1 MFLKRQE
8 QKNSHLGLKL
18 VICALAAVGAMS
30 IVSCCR
36 EKVGCAMNK
45 MSSMFQK
52 KPTPTCPT
60 DNLEF

>member
-18 VICALAAVGAMS
+18 AICALAAVGAMS

-36 EKVGCAMNK
+36 EKVNCAMNK
-45 MSSMFQK
+45 MSSIFQK
-52 KPTPTCPT
+52 SPNPRP
-60 DNLEF
+60 DDSLDF